1 MPFSTC
7 SLGGASQS
15 NTPHNTQRSR
25 SVNIQA
31 SSSGSYDAVSAGTSN
46 DLPQSL
52 FDTSPGGVPEGNAPV
67 TDRLT
72 TTLFLAALFHGIV
85 ILGVTFAVPSSNT
98 PPAPTLEVLLLSGP
112 DGPAPDNANAQYLAQ
127 RSQQGTG
134 TTRDE
139 EHPANPISSDIPVQQ
154 AGLPDG
160 NSDEF
165 SEALGGE
172 RATEFVTA
180 RGNQSDVSFRSGSDA
195 PSQRAQTPLA
205 LAAAL
210 PSPIITSST
219 DKSLRLRGRQDGK
232 YEVIPDTRESK
243 LAPYLDSWRG
253 RVERLGTVNFPQVAR
268 KRAPKVNPVLEVAI
282 RSDGRLE
289 DIVVRRSSGRKEID
303 QAAMS
308 ILRLASPFDPFPAD
322 LRKQYDQL
330 RFSYEWQFLEGGSRG
345 AVMAPVPRKKS
356 GSR

>member
-1 MPFSTC
+1 M
-7 SLGGASQS
+7 
-15 NTPHNTQRSR
+15 
-25 SVNIQA
+25 
-31 SSSGSYDAVSAGTSN
+31 SAGTSN

-52 FDTSPGGVPEGNAPV
+52 FDTSPGGVPEGNALV

-85 ILGVTFAVPSSNT
+85 ILGVTFAVPSSST

-134 TTRDE
+134 TTADE
-139 EHPANPISSDIPVQQ
+139 VHPASPVSSDIPVQQ

-165 SEALGGE
+165 SEAIGGE

-180 RGNQSDVSFRSGSDA
+180 RGDRSDVSFRSGSDA

-210 PSPIITSST
+210 PSPIITNAT
-219 DKSLRLRGRQDGK
+219 ERNLRLRGRRDGK
-232 YEVIPDTRESK
+232 YEVVPDTRESK

-268 KRAPKVNPVLEVAI
+268 KRAPTINPILEVAI

-330 RFSYEWQFLEGGSRG
+330 RFSYEWQFLEGGSSG
-345 AVMAPVPRKKS
+345 AVMAPAPRKKS